1 MCVVILFH
9 FDVVP
14 VSTYERD
21 DMKLTP
27 EQVNTVLFIFVA
39 LFVVS
44 CLGLVS
50 ALYVRNVNNKRHSR
64 QALRSFMD
72 VGSYME
78 PERNT
83 TASSTIR

>member
-1 MCVVILFH
+1 MVILFH
-9 FDVVP
+9 FDIS
-14 VSTYERD
+14 VSTYESD

-39 LFVVS
+39 LIVVS
-44 CLGLVS
+44 CLGLGS
-50 ALYVRNVNNKRHSR
+50 ALYVRNVNNKRQSR

-72 VGSYME
+72 VGSYTV